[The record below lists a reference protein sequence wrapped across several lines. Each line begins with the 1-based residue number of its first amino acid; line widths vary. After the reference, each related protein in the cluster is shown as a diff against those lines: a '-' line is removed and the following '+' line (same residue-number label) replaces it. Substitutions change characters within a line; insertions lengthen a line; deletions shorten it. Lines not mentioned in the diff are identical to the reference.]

1 MRGWWE
7 GPLPDFG
14 QVAWTNER
22 LAGPGGRGG
31 LQTAETDEVSG
42 VGLVVAGSCVVSVR
56 LRSARV
62 SCAELGLGKYATH
75 TLQTFLVPLYLTL
88 GRRIH
93 LGYAQENTFI

>member
-56 LRSARV
+56 LRSAPYRAQSLDWV
-62 SCAELGLGKYATH
+62 S
-75 TLQTFLVPLYLTL
+75 TLLT
-88 GRRIH
+88 RFKHSWSHCI
-93 LGYAQENTFI
+93 